1 VIKVASGFNFFEVL
15 SQFKDVL
22 KFVVRYYP
30 MVKSVLNTID
40 EYIDNPL
47 LDKIIFYISKAEEL
61 GLSGPEKKKFVM
73 ENAKTDGEIVDK
85 IVGIIN
91 KFKG

>member
-1 VIKVASGFNFFEVL
+1 MAFNFFEVL

-22 KFVVRYYP
+22 KFVTKYYP
-30 MVKSVLNTID
+30 MIKSVIKTLD

-47 LDKIIFYISKAEEL
+47 LDKIIFYIGKAEEL
-61 GLSGPEKKKFVM
+61 GLSGEEKKKFVVQNVKLP
-73 ENAKTDGEIVDK
+73 EGKTEVIDK

-91 KFKG
+91 SFKG